1 MEVIE
6 EVYDELTLDNITTG
20 FNLDSSTTSYTLD
33 SNTIRSDSF
42 EFQDPVIIYFIILY
56 KQLGVMAFINQSD

>member
-6 EVYDELTLDNITTG
+6 EVYDELNLDSSTTG

-42 EFQDPVIIYFIILY
+42 EFQDPVIIYFTIYLNNW
-56 KQLGVMAFINQSD
+56 VMAFKKQYD